1 MPGHRQTQDGVAQIE
16 DTGIDA
22 GLFVADDQGDF
33 GRVVGGERDRGVCRR
48 RQAFQRPQPIAF
60 GLKR

>member
-16 DTGIDA
+16 DIGVDA

-33 GRVVGGERDRGVCRR
+33 GREVGGGGSRGVRR
-48 RQAFQRPQPIAF
+48 HQAFQRPQPIAF
-60 GLKR
+60 GTER